1 MLESDLQIAVFAW
14 ANTQV
19 GLYPEIE
26 WLHAVPNGGYRSG
39 REAVG
44 LQRQGVKAGILD
56 ISLDVSR
63 QGYHG
68 MKIELKKPGGKCKAP
83 SKEQSQYIEFLAEQG
98 YYCFVSNDFDEIKR
112 KILEYLNSG
121 TNA

>member
-19 GLYPEIE
+19 GLYPELF
-26 WLHAVPNGGYRSG
+26 WLHAIPNGGYRSG

-44 LQRQGVKAGILD
+44 LQRQGVKAGIID
-56 ISLDVSR
+56 ISLDVAR
-63 QGYHG
+63 KGYHG
-68 MKIELKKPGGKCKAP
+68 IKIELKKPGGKCKAP
-83 SKEQSQYIEFLAEQG
+83 SKEQSQYIEFLTEQG
-98 YYCFVSNDFDEIKR
+98 YYCFVSNDFDEVKR

-121 TNA
+121 ANA